1 MRALPSAT
9 PKLLTLHCTSHMHCA
24 SVVPPREPP
33 QLLAQLVA
41 SYFGVPV
48 GPGDMLRPVT
58 HTLWRWRTGADAQG
72 WLPCTGRCGW
82 GTQRR
87 VVDGRE
93 QTRRCFAAGFTNAA
107 GECITAER

>member
-1 MRALPSAT
+1 MRN
-9 PKLLTLHCTSHMHCA
+9 CA
-24 SVVPPREPP
+24 AA

-48 GPGDMLRPVT
+48 GVSDMLRPVT

-72 WLPCTGRCGW
+72 WLPCSGRCGW
-82 GTQRR
+82 GTQTR

-93 QTRRCFAAGFTNAA
+93 QTRRCFTAGFTNAE